1 MTTEN
6 SIKIMTMKYT
16 DFRVCINE
24 LLDEYDWYMTQ
35 PNTASRIEMEDSID
49 NLFEY
54 LKRRTHDIT
63 TSF

>member
-1 MTTEN
+1 MSVEN

-16 DFRVCINE
+16 EFRECINK
-24 LLDEYDWYMTQ
+24 LLDEYDEYITQ

-54 LKRRTHDIT
+54 LRKETHDN
-63 TSF
+63 